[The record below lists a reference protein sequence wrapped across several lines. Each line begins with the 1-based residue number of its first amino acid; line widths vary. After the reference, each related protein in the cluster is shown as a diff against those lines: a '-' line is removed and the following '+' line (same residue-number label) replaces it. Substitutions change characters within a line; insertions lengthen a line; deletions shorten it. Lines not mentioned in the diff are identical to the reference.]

1 MYSPKIPF
9 ALLSVFSL
17 TFSCFA
23 DDLIFA
29 EDSEWEMV
37 SEEHQF
43 VEGMAWD
50 ADGHFFFTDVQAKQL
65 FRIDK
70 DTGEKTIVVEHTGRA
85 NGIAFGP
92 DGRLYGCAK
101 DSEGINVWDPNT
113 WEVQTYGKGALSN
126 DLTIRD
132 DGIIFFSDP
141 DTGSIWRLD
150 VKSDKRNQAVTTKFR
165 PNGIAL
171 SLDQSTLLVAD
182 FNTDTIHAHK
192 LDETGQVTGDGWIGY
207 RLAVPANGRGFLDGM
222 QVLPDGRLLIG
233 TALGIQLV
241 TPYGQD
247 TNNPATIVVPPPH
260 DRPRCNYV
268 RVSPNGQ
275 WIYAC
280 FAKDIR
286 RRLINPGLLN

>member
-1 MYSPKIPF
+1 MRCRTIP
-9 ALLSVFSL
+9 LSLFLVFSWPL
-17 TFSCFA
+17 ASFA

-29 EDSEWEMV
+29 KNSEWEMV
-37 SEEHQF
+37 SEGHQF

-50 ADGHFFFTDVQAKQL
+50 GEGNFFFTDVEAKQL

-70 DTGEKTIVVEHTGRA
+70 ETGKKTIVVEHTGRA

-101 DSEGINVWDPNT
+101 ESAGINVWDPNT
-113 WEVQTYGKGALSN
+113 WEVQTYAKGALSN

-132 DGIIFFSDP
+132 DGIVFFSDP

-150 VKSDKRNQAVTTKFR
+150 VKSDERTQAVTTDFR

-171 SLDQSTLLVAD
+171 STDQRTLLVAD

-192 LDETGQVTGDGWIGY
+192 LDENGQVTGDGWVGY

-241 TPYGQD
+241 TPHGQVA
-247 TNNPATIVVPPPH
+247 TGPPTIVVPHPH

-268 RVSPNGQ
+268 RVSPDGQ

-280 FAKDIR
+280 FAQDIR
-286 RRLINPGLLN
+286 RRLINPDLLN

>member
-1 MYSPKIPF
+1 MLSRRIPYS
-9 ALLSVFSL
+9 LLSVFSFTL
-17 TFSCFA
+17 TSDA
-23 DDLIFA
+23 DELIFA
-29 EDSEWEMV
+29 KNSEWEMV

-50 ADGHFFFTDVQAKQL
+50 RDGHFFFTDVKAKQL
-65 FRIDK
+65 FKIDK

-101 DSEGINVWDPNT
+101 ESEGINVWDPNT
-113 WEVQTYGKGALSN
+113 WEVQTYAKGALSN

-132 DGIIFFSDP
+132 DGIVFFSDP

-150 VKSDKRNQAVTTKFR
+150 VKSDKRTQAVTTDFR

-192 LDETGQVTGDGWIGY
+192 LDENGQVTGDGWIGY
-207 RLAVPANGRGFLDGM
+207 RLAVPANGRGLLDGM

-241 TPYGQD
+241 TPYGQE
-247 TNNPATIVVPPPH
+247 TTSPPTIVVPHPH

-268 RVSPNGQ
+268 RVSPDGQ

-280 FAKDIR
+280 FAQDIR
-286 RRLINPGLLN
+286 RRLINPDLLN